1 MFVHPM
7 NMRPE
12 RCLNWHFKMPEA
24 SVDAAEATPEA
35 NNDLNED
42 EAAGLDKS
50 EYNLGT
56 LESEGDHPS
65 KP

>member
-1 MFVHPM
+1 
-7 NMRPE
+7 
-12 RCLNWHFKMPEA
+12 MPEA